1 MGICQSSPTAV
12 ETPAAAPVK
21 DNKKTIVTLAERDK
35 MVAEARATSL
45 EFAASIRDSTE
56 AAQKRADARAR
67 KIMRA
72 AVTAAQLAVTLAE
85 AHIEVFG
92 ETEAVTSRIAIAKAE
107 ADSIA
112 KAETDAIHMAEL
124 DAIFAADE
132 AAVKD
137 NVPTIWIA
145 FAVATLLRGL

>member
-45 EFAASIRDSTE
+45 KSAASI
-56 AAQKRADARAR
+56 RAR

-124 DAIFAADE
+124 EAIIAAD
-132 AAVKD
+132 
-137 NVPTIWIA
+137 NSI
-145 FAVATLLRGL
+145 